1 MSMSEYNSVGA
12 GVVGGGGGG
21 WREEPR
27 RMHSAGRGSAGSGSL
42 RSSVNAGKGQ
52 RVAGKTIDGSQ
63 GDKRTRSLLSL

>member
-27 RMHSAGRGSAGSGSL
+27 RMREGAQREAGHCGL
-42 RSSVNAGKGQ
+42 RSMQGKDRGW
-52 RVAGKTIDGSQ
+52 Q
-63 GDKRTRSLLSL
+63 GRLLMGHRETRGPDPS